1 MPKTINKKDNDLKAV
16 SINNLSHFYGK
27 DENKKQVLNNVNF
40 VIERGELVLLKG
52 PSGCGKTT
60 LLTLIGALRT
70 CQSGDLTVLNN
81 QLNGASRKTRQ
92 KLRRN
97 IGMIFQGHNLLRC
110 LTAEQ
115 NVQMGADLLRNLT
128 YLQRREIAR
137 KWLSAVG
144 LEDHHKKLPSG
155 LSGGQKQRVAIARA
169 LSANPKLLLA
179 DEPTSALDSVTGREI
194 VSLLRKLAKEQNCS
208 VLMVTHD
215 PRISDMADRILNME
229 DGKIFNALSEL
240 R

>member
-1 MPKTINKKDNDLKAV
+1 MPKTINKKDKDLKAV
-16 SINNLSHFYGK
+16 SIRNLCHFYGT

-144 LEDHHKKLPSG
+144 LEEHNKKLESF
-155 LSGGQKQRVAIARA
+155 LWNR
-169 LSANPKLLLA
+169 
-179 DEPTSALDSVTGREI
+179 
-194 VSLLRKLAKEQNCS
+194 
-208 VLMVTHD
+208 
-215 PRISDMADRILNME
+215 
-229 DGKIFNALSEL
+229 
-240 R
+240 